1 MSILYLCL
9 YLRRTER
16 ARNNDAII
24 DDVVT
29 FDLGPNP
36 QPQTLTT
43 SSERE
48 SGDKRLSAGGKKGG
62 EREGKKKIF

>member
-1 MSILYLCL
+1 MYLKFLSVANPCE
-9 YLRRTER
+9 YIVSMLRRTER

-48 SGDKRLSAGGKKGG
+48 
-62 EREGKKKIF
+62 